1 MWGVFWSVLAL
12 AAGQG
17 VTGDAIL
24 MGMEGTTQSF
34 AVDEENLGFRLVIEQ
49 VNAGGGVHGRRL
61 VERSYPR
68 APEAPPEQE
77 FLNAKRLVEE
87 DGVFLLLNF
96 GGPASLQIGP
106 YATEK
111 KIPYLFPHTALLT
124 KDDDRYIF
132 TSFPRYEGESRAMLR
147 YLSQTRGLKRIAV
160 IHDPNVYGR
169 FFLERVRNGAG
180 ELGYDFVG
188 SQSVDAARPED
199 LTAQMGSLRK
209 AAPEAIVMALYPAQ
223 AKKVMEAKAKLG
235 WSEVRMV
242 SSGPLTDEQYLQAP
256 GGHSEGTFGFCH
268 FSDPV
273 EGKEPG
279 FAEYRELMRKYHP
292 SRPLNRYSL
301 YGYVFGNLV
310 VEGLRRAGRD
320 LNRESFIDAMESIRE
335 WESGE
340 VLPRITFSKTDHHA
354 QRAGF
359 ICELKNG
366 RFQALT
372 SWIEP

>member
-1 MWGVFWSVLAL
+1 MLGVFWSVLTL

-17 VTGDAIL
+17 VTADAIL
-24 MGMEGTTQSF
+24 IGMEGTTQSF
-34 AVDEENLGFRLVIEQ
+34 AVDEENLGFRVVIES
-49 VNAGGGVHGRRL
+49 VNASGGVHRRRL

-68 APEAPPEQE
+68 EPQGPAEQE
-77 FLNAKRLVEE
+77 FWNAKRLVEE

-96 GGPASLQIGP
+96 GGPTSLQIGP
-106 YATEK
+106 YAMEK

-124 KDDDRYIF
+124 KDAERYIF
-132 TSFPRYEGESRAMLR
+132 TSFPRYEGESRVMLR

-169 FFLERVRNGAG
+169 FFLERVRDRAG

-188 SQSVDAARPED
+188 SQSVASSRPED
-199 LTAQMGSLRK
+199 LTSQMRELRE
-209 AAPEAIVMALYPAQ
+209 AAPQAIVMALYPAQ

-256 GGHSEGTFGFCH
+256 ENHSEGTLGFCH
-268 FSDPV
+268 FPDPL
-273 EGKEPG
+273 EGSEPG
-279 FAEYRELMRKYHP
+279 LAEYRELMKKYHP

-301 YGYVFGNLV
+301 YGYVFGKLV

-320 LNRESFIDAMESIRE
+320 LTRESLIDALESIRG

-340 VLPRITFSKTDHHA
+340 VLPPITFSKTDHHA

-372 SWIEP
+372 GWIEP